1 MRAALRS
8 IREQQPG
15 SEKMGAQAAVSAP
28 CAEDSGPGSTQSVAE
43 IAVFIARPRMLMPV
57 IVRRPPS
64 YVFVNSSRRGDDAQR
79 LALSLSGAGAPNAQA
94 DASPHRRRIVS
105 TAPRHS
111 IRRSF

>member
-1 MRAALRS
+1 MLAAIRS

-15 SEKMGAQAAVSAP
+15 SEKSGAHAAFSAP
-28 CAEDSGPGSTQSVAE
+28 CAEDAGPGSTQSVAE
-43 IAVFIARPRMLMPV
+43 FAVFIARPRMSMPV

-79 LALSLSGAGAPNAQA
+79 LALSPSGAGATTAQA
-94 DASPHRRRIVS
+94 DASPPRRRIES

-111 IRRSF
+111 I